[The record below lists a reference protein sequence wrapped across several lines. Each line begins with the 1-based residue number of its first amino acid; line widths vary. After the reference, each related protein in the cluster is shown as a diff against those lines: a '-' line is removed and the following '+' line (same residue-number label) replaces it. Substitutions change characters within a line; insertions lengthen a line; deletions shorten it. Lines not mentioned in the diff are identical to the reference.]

1 MQIRVVYHDTVQN
14 VTGKQVEML
23 NLDESATVA
32 SLLSRLGAT
41 HPEALR
47 QLSSFQLCRSG
58 QAITPDAFLTDG
70 DIIDI
75 SMSDTALA

>member
-1 MQIRVVYHDTVQN
+1 MQVRLVYHDAVQT
-14 VTGKQVEML
+14 VTGKQVEVL

-41 HPEALR
+41 HPESLSR
-47 QLSSFQLCRSG
+47 LSSFQLCRGG

-70 DIIDI
+70 DIIDV
-75 SMSDTALA
+75 SLADTALA